1 MVKMEGKMKIN
12 QINSVSANC
21 KPRPTNFKGL
31 WGETISQN
39 QLQTTATKVD
49 IYDCQTKEYHPF
61 ADESIEETYEGD
73 QLKLLGF
80 SRLINKAG
88 KYEIVP
94 WTEAEYKIFNENID
108 KRILRV
114 CILKINQKPLI
125 QHQISYLHTQI
136 STISHQQYV
145 SNK

>member
-61 ADESIEETYEGD
+61 ADESIEETYEV
-73 QLKLLGF
+73 LKKN
-80 SRLINKAG
+80 STYTTSK
-88 KYEIVP
+88 E
-94 WTEAEYKIFNENID
+94 
-108 KRILRV
+108 
-114 CILKINQKPLI
+114 
-125 QHQISYLHTQI
+125 SYLAELARIWLKHTGTDI
-136 STISHQQYV
+136 RIKEWLHFTAKEWANYLKNSLKNTIYQTKIIENNLKNLHLEHYLR
-145 SNK
+145 K